1 MKNSLN
7 KNLIERYSR
16 QIVLKNVGIAGQ
28 KAIINSKVLI
38 VGAGGLGCPIA
49 DYLSR
54 AGVGTIGIADHDK
67 VCLSNIHRQPLY
79 SSKDVGVAGQK
90 TIINSKVLIVGA
102 GGLGCPIADYLSR
115 AGVGT
120 IGIAD
125 HDKVSLS
132 NIHRQSLYDSMDVGK
147 FKVNVL
153 KEKIKSINHLI
164 KIKIIKKKITYK
176 NFNSIIK
183 NFDIIIDGS
192 DNFKTKFLLNKYSIK
207 YKKILIVGAIS
218 KFDGHVFSFDFKNKK
233 TPCLKCFYQS
243 EPSDEILNCEAE
255 GILGPVAGIIGNIQA
270 NEVLKKILS
279 IGSNLDGS
287 ILIINLLKLNFRK
300 VSYSKKKNCICSK

>member
-16 QIVLKNVGIAGQ
+16 QIILKNVGIAGQ

-79 SSKDVGVAGQK
+79 SSKDVG
-90 TIINSKVLIVGA
+90 
-102 GGLGCPIADYLSR
+102 
-115 AGVGT
+115 
-120 IGIAD
+120 
-125 HDKVSLS
+125 
-132 NIHRQSLYDSMDVGK
+132 K

-153 KEKIKSINHLI
+153 KEKIKSINSLI
-164 KIKIIKKKITYK
+164 KIKIFKKKITDK
-176 NFNSIIK
+176 NLNSIIES
-183 NFDIIIDGS
+183 FDIIIDGS

-218 KFDGHVFSFDFKNKK
+218 KFDGHVFTFNFKNQNI
-233 TPCLKCFYQS
+233 PCLKCFYQS

-255 GILGPVAGIIGNIQA
+255 GIMGPVAGIIGNIQA

-287 ILIINLLKLNFRK
+287 ILIINLLKFNFKK
-300 VSYSKKKNCICSK
+300 VLYSKKKNCICCK